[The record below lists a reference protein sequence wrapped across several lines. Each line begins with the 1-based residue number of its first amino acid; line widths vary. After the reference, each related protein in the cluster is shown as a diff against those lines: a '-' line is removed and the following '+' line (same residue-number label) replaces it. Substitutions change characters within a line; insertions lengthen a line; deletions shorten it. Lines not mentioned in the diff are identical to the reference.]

1 MWPRRPKGIRTLLEG
16 GGLFMKDALLKAI
29 EESVME
35 IVETMLFIDVD
46 PGVGV
51 AKPSGV
57 QHIPAQAEASV
68 IIGLN
73 GSINGG
79 VRLACSDSVAKFL
92 AGALAMDQ
100 FRTLNSEAKDAF
112 AELGNMIA
120 GGVQSRLVNQMEEL
134 GEVDLTP
141 PTVIVGE
148 NYDVEYRSN
157 LESVRYFF
165 RINDENF
172 QVEVYY
178 LENTRTQVSIEL
190 DTLSLAQLDELTEK
204 RGGSRSDVV
213 RDLIMKTAE

>member
-1 MWPRRPKGIRTLLEG
+1 MKKELLT
-16 GGLFMKDALLKAI
+16 AV

-35 IVETMLFIDVD
+35 IVETMLFIEVD

-68 IIGLN
+68 IVGLS

-79 VRLACSDSVAKFL
+79 VRLACSVNVAKFL
-92 AGALAMDQ
+92 AGSLAMDQ
-100 FRTLNSEAKDAF
+100 FKSLNSDAKDAF

-120 GGVQSRLVNQMEEL
+120 GGVQTRLVNKLEEL

-148 NYDVEYRSN
+148 DYDVEYKSN

-165 RINDENF
+165 RVNKENF
-172 QVEVYY
+172 LIEVFF
-178 LENTRTQVSIEL
+178 LENTRTQVSVEL
-190 DTLSLAQLDELTEK
+190 DTKSLIQLDDLAKE
-204 RGGSRSDVV
+204 RGKSRSVV
-213 RDLIMKTAE
+213 IKDLIENASA